1 MKRLYKFGLA
11 VFLALT
17 SAGHIS
23 FADAPVKDGESKRN
37 DSVLQK
43 LKEPELATQGKN
55 STLRIYRAMIA
66 PTWGNR
72 YCIRVQNQ
80 GKGAI
85 MVLKRL
91 DGQAGYGNGK
101 LVEEKE
107 FKLTAKEF

>member
-1 MKRLYKFGLA
+1 MTKPLHKLGLA
-11 VFLALT
+11 VLLALAP
-17 SAGHIS
+17 AGHIS
-23 FADAPVKDGESKRN
+23 FADAPIKEGEGKRD

-43 LKEPELATQGKN
+43 LKEPELAPQEKS

-80 GKGAI
+80 GEGAI

-91 DGQAGYGNGK
+91 DGQAGYGDGTQ
-101 LVEEKE
+101 VPRY
-107 FKLTAKEF
+107 A